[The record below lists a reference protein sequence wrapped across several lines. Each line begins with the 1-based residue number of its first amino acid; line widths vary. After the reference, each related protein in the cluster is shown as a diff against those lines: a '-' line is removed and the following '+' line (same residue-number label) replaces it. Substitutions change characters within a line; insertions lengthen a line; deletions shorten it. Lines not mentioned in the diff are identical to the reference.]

1 MSALSLRR
9 HHRRALDHVLHR
21 AHQGWAEP
29 EACAAFR
36 SILAAVRARTDLL
49 AAAPT
54 VVRGAPRFDQVDAL
68 IHLARWW
75 REHRALLATWPGR
88 RGHPLVII
96 DDLARHLLGLY
107 PTPRFLA
114 RVWSGDQADDDDW
127 RGWVIAHGRGAA
139 LRSLPLPIALTRAM
153 ARHFVASDDHLPVRV
168 ALRCAEVRG
177 LGGSPGLAVA
187 VALSRLERT
196 FTDGPY
202 WRAALAWIV
211 RWEDEVPPDHLGP
224 VLDYLDARRIV
235 DREPELIVRGRSGE
249 CRHRNIQI
257 LVGIYSLQGQGGRDP
272 RNRRIRTPGN
282 RHRPRQVRPEDG
294 QRQGVVSFRKGRQ
307 GGRLRSEVRGEHEGT
322 AVRCQRLFP
331 TPGNRQGTSGTS
343 DAEPRNDCGH
353 PKGSHRIR
361 RRFTGTRLHQVP
373 GPIQHGRVLS
383 VHGGHGDVEEEH
395 PGGESNLHRL
405 PFAAGSEDLS
415 GICVAP
421 RGSPPHRC
429 QIRVPPEPQ
438 SLQFHPQIRGL
449 PLRQHQLHQC
459 LQQHPP
465 HPWLRSRR

>member
-224 VLDYLDARRIV
+224 VLDYLDAARAWSARPPVAGRTATSLWRQVVAWHTALGHGASSGARWQPAGWAGHAEREVLADGRTLCWDLIELV
-235 DREPELIVRGRSGE
+235 DPGALAFEGNAMHHCVYSYQARCRSGE
-249 CRHRNIQI
+249 SSIW
-257 LVGIYSLQGQGGRDP
+257 SLR
-272 RNRRIRTPGN
+272 RRIERGHDLGPG
-282 RHRPRQVRPEDG
+282 R
-294 QRQGVVSFRKGRQ
+294 
-307 GGRLRSEVRGEHEGT
+307 
-322 AVRCQRLFP
+322 AVL
-331 TPGNRQGTSGTS
+331 TI
-343 DAEPRNDCGH
+343 E
-353 PKGSHRIR
+353 
-361 RRFTGTRLHQVP
+361 
-373 GPIQHGRVLS
+373 
-383 VHGGHGDVEEEH
+383 
-395 PGGESNLHRL
+395 
-405 PFAAGSEDLS
+405 
-415 GICVAP
+415 VAP
-421 RGSPPHRC
+421 RTRTIVQVRGPANRLATAGPLAIVERWARAQGLGWAPYARGHR
-429 QIRVPPEPQ
+429 VA
-438 SLQFHPQIRGL
+438 L
-449 PLRQHQLHQC
+449 PAAA
-459 LQQHPP
+459 
-465 HPWLRSRR
+465 